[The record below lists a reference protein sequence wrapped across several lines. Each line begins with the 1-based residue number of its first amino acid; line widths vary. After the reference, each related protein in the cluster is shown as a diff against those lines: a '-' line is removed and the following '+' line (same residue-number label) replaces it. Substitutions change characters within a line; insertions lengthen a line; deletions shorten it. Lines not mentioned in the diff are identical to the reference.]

1 MKSSDAK
8 YDGRSANPLAALEK
22 RQYVTS
28 KALVRGLKES
38 LDAIKGKIAT
48 AKTPAFA
55 ESQRKLFAEISAAY
69 AEIAKTTDKYLKAE
83 VSAAAALG
91 GKAAGKDAGGH
102 DLVRWDE
109 ARCRRYWMY
118 VNPQSG
124 KKLAAVFTDK
134 MAESTVI
141 ALRRSVVEV
150 QRRAAIEGMSLK
162 DQHKAILESWN
173 ALTGDDSNFQFVDKS
188 GKAWDNARY
197 LQMLSRT
204 TVQRVYRDAYAD
216 RLAESGY
223 KLVRITS
230 LGAPDCPVCRA
241 WQGVIC
247 TIAGTQGNLPTIDQ
261 AREAGVWHPNCVCSM
276 EYVDEEL
283 DADDIEAQEKT
294 AAVDWEDGDAVQER
308 TDGMAIGKYK
318 AQGMDDAEAED
329 ALTRAKIEEALRTEL
344 FLENSEDIANGF
356 SHGQLEEFR
365 KKGIPDFA
373 LTKGKQKPGI
383 DGDTIYIDRTH
394 PQESLQDLLGVKAG
408 REETRRKAQI
418 DPKSQNVADAVVS
431 VADSF
436 GGIQTSEIPESVARR
451 DRRLK
456 QAEEILHA
464 RAMDANRIFKASGY
478 SDEYAKAFRRYSVAK
493 GNHRRIEESFH
504 REAVPWALRLIA
516 HGGDNAVV
524 NVGSASRL
532 LPRWNEARE
541 VVAKIVSRDVFPAQ
555 ALNVRKIRGRGFAR
569 GADIKLSDTA
579 PVPTF
584 VHEVMHFVERFN
596 PHVHARCV
604 EFLRHRT
611 AGETPQSLKA
621 LTGRNYDSDERA
633 RPDRF
638 FDPYCGKVYGSD
650 ANPTA
655 TEILSMGVER
665 LVQNPVRFL
674 REDREY
680 AAFCLGLI
688 RGML

>member
-1 MKSSDAK
+1 M
-8 YDGRSANPLAALEK
+8 
-22 RQYVTS
+22 
-28 KALVRGLKES
+28 
-38 LDAIKGKIAT
+38 
-48 AKTPAFA
+48 
-55 ESQRKLFAEISAAY
+55 
-69 AEIAKTTDKYLKAE
+69 
-83 VSAAAALG
+83 SAAAALG
-91 GKAAGKDAGGH
+91 GKAAGNDADGH

-118 VNPQSG
+118 VNPQAG

-134 MAESTVI
+134 MAESTVL

-344 FLENSEDIANGF
+344 FLENSGDIANGF
-356 SHGQLEEFR
+356 SHGQLEGFR

-383 DGDTIYIDRTH
+383 DGDTIYIDRAH
-394 PQESLQDLLGVKAG
+394 PQESLQDLLGVKAVHVEAPQEPRNAPRFAPDLSALEHAKVKVAEALQRAKSALADIDATPASLTEINALSTEWSSLVDFSASG
-408 REETRRKAQI
+408 SVEKYKTALAKAKANAETAVAAIDTAGLDSIARPTDEASQKAFDTKCAAAI
-418 DPKSQNVADAVVS
+418 AAAEGKAKDAADAKKSFADAKHDADVAVS
-431 VADSF
+431 AAKQKIEAFKTSTVAAA
-436 GGIQTSEIPESVARR
+436 TSEADGATQDATDLHDLSKAARNEIGK
-451 DRRLK
+451 LK
-456 QAEEILHA
+456 
-464 RAMDANRIFKASGY
+464 K
-478 SDEYAKAFRRYSVAK
+478 
-493 GNHRRIEESFH
+493 
-504 REAVPWALRLIA
+504 
-516 HGGDNAVV
+516 
-524 NVGSASRL
+524 SA
-532 LPRWNEARE
+532 
-541 VVAKIVSRDVFPAQ
+541 
-555 ALNVRKIRGRGFAR
+555 
-569 GADIKLSDTA
+569 
-579 PVPTF
+579 
-584 VHEVMHFVERFN
+584 
-596 PHVHARCV
+596 
-604 EFLRHRT
+604 
-611 AGETPQSLKA
+611 
-621 LTGRNYDSDERA
+621 
-633 RPDRF
+633 
-638 FDPYCGKVYGSD
+638 
-650 ANPTA
+650 
-655 TEILSMGVER
+655 
-665 LVQNPVRFL
+665 
-674 REDREY
+674 
-680 AAFCLGLI
+680 GLI
-688 RGML
+688 KGY